1 MPSPWP
7 TSEPEGGWPITTLSC
22 FNESATEE
30 LDCPAGGMEQILQWM
45 VGNILLGSSTNLTVN
60 EMTNFQ
66 RLVVSQPLEAGTS
79 DFAREVSRKVSTT
92 PTFLTTT
99 AIGGFWAYVQ
109 NLKAGKINSGVRWP
123 LLKSKEGSSTYQ
135 PIVYSQCQTDLYN
148 VNNTGVMHNITFDA
162 LQAPWGDN
170 KNTLNTYLSSDDDIL
185 QDLPTRVPRFSWY
198 NHKTLSTMSFTVLPI
213 QMSNATVQDFQ
224 SSLIVTCSFD
234 ARWAAS
240 TVKLKPRSS
249 SLIESNLT
257 DFSIFEE
264 DHIKENY
271 GSKEQLK
278 RALNISDLVQLPYNW
293 LKGFNFNVT
302 LEDGRNST
310 AMIASLDDLIY
321 NTTNGNRHFRTIQS
335 DTPKTIG
342 TAEFAEYQRHVTQFI
357 GTYHSM
363 LLADGLARFASKL
376 WRPYLEIPASDGK
389 EESYVNILGANYIDG
404 TYKADTV
411 FRNGTKAD
419 AFFVE
424 FETSRY
430 GYGYG
435 FRSDD
440 TGTSIYIAITIL
452 GLYALITIVYAF
464 VIFWYRC
471 NGRYYRSQAWEAMIY
486 LIALAKNSDPSPYL
500 VGTGAGVNEWD
511 TWKLKV
517 KVREMDDESLSLA
530 FMQGNEELGAEPGV
544 MKKYH

>member
-1 MPSPWP
+1 M
-7 TSEPEGGWPITTLSC
+7 T
-22 FNESATEE
+22 
-30 LDCPAGGMEQILQWM
+30 QIMQWM
-45 VGNILLGSSTNLTVN
+45 GGKRLLGSSTNLTIN

-66 RLVVSQPLEAGTS
+66 RLVVSQTLEAGS
-79 DFAREVSRKVSTT
+79 SASARNVSRKVTTT
-92 PTFLTTT
+92 PTFFSTT

-109 NLKAGKINSGVRWP
+109 NMKAGKINAGVRWP
-123 LLKSKEGSSTYQ
+123 LLKSKEGSATYQ
-135 PIVYSQCQTDLYN
+135 PIVYSQCQSDLYN
-148 VNNTGVMHNITFDA
+148 VNNTGSMHNITFDT

-170 KNTLNTYLSSDDDIL
+170 TNTSRYYLSPTDDIV
-185 QDLPTRVPRFSWY
+185 QDMPARQPRFAWF
-198 NHKTLSTMSFTVLPI
+198 HAKTLSIMSYTVLPI
-213 QMSNATVQDFQ
+213 EISNGTKQNFP

-240 TVKLKPRSS
+240 TIKLKPRSS

-264 DHIKENY
+264 DQIKQRY

-278 RALNISDLVQLPYNW
+278 RALNLSDLIRFPQNW

-302 LEDGRNST
+302 EDGKNMS
-310 AMIASLDDLIY
+310 AMTESFADMLT
-321 NTTNGNRHFRTIQS
+321 NTTDQNRHFQMTKL
-335 DTPKTIG
+335 DTPKTTG
-342 TAEFAEYQRHVTQFI
+342 TAEFADYQSNVTDFV

-363 LLADGLARFASKL
+363 LLADGLARFGAL
-376 WRPYLEIPASDGK
+376 IWRPYLEIPPSDGK
-389 EESYVNILGANYIDG
+389 EKRYVDLMGSNYLAE
-404 TYKADTV
+404 TLPADEV

-419 AFFVE
+419 TFSID
-424 FETSRY
+424 FEASRY

-440 TGTSIYIAITIL
+440 TGTSIYIAISIL
-452 GLYALITIVYAF
+452 GLYALITTLYVVI
-464 VIFWYRC
+464 IFWYRC
-471 NGRYYRSQAWEAMIY
+471 SGKYTRSQAWEAMIH

-500 VGTGAGVNEWD
+500 AGTSAGIGSWD

-517 KVREMDDESLSLA
+517 KVREMEDESLDLA
-530 FMQGNEELGAEPGV
+530 FMQGDEELGVEPGV